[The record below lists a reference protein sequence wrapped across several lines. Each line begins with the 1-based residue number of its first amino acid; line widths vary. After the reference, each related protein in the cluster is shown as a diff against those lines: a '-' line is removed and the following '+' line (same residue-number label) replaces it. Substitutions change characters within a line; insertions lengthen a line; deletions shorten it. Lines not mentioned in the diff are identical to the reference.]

1 MPIFK
6 LLASNHA
13 QAYFQDFT
21 VEFTVTIRAQ
31 MQVPN
36 FVEEASLAAVIVG
49 EGYLQKIDFIVDSS
63 ACSYSM
69 DSVPVHMSFESYL
82 Y

>member
-1 MPIFK
+1 
-6 LLASNHA
+6 
-13 QAYFQDFT
+13 
-21 VEFTVTIRAQ
+21 